1 MTKQIL
7 IAGTAL
13 LFVLS
18 MAPAGA
24 ADEASYTAACAAA
37 QEARKMAAEL
47 HYEWNTVAPL
57 IGKAD
62 AAAKAGDFA
71 KAVKLC
77 NEARLQSEASVAQAK
92 QQADAWRA
100 AVIK

>member
-7 IAGTAL
+7 IASVAL
-13 LFVLS
+13 MAVLS
-18 MAPAGA
+18 AAPARA

-37 QEARKMAAEL
+37 EEARKMAAEL

-57 IGKAD
+57 IGKAG

-71 KAVKLC
+71 KAIKLC
-77 NEARLQSEASVAQAK
+77 DEARLQSEASVAQAK

-100 AVIK
+100 AVVK